1 MYFLSLHIRWLF
13 CAAGADCKVSRQEE
27 ERGRALNWERQMH

>member
-1 MYFLSLHIRWLF
+1 MYFLSLYICLLF
-13 CAAGADCKVSRQEE
+13 GVAGADCKVTREKE